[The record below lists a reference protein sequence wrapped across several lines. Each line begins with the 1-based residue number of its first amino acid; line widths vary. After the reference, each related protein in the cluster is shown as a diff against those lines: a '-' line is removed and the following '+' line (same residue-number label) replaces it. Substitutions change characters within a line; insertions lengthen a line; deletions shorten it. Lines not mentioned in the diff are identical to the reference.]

1 MNLIIQKIA
10 IYKLKEV
17 FLHSIQSKVFSLGE
31 SFKMTSRIIEIES
44 REPYDEK
51 HLAEASLVPENTAQC
66 NLSLSAHC
74 VTVKPGPP

>member
-1 MNLIIQKIA
+1 
-10 IYKLKEV
+10 
-17 FLHSIQSKVFSLGE
+17 
-31 SFKMTSRIIEIES
+31 MTSRIIEIES
-44 REPYDEK
+44 REPYLTSCHFNEPYDEK